1 MSWYVMPSCPG
12 AVAYFRLRMTVETS
26 SFWIGWKSSGI
37 CLWRL
42 TKFGG
47 SGVGSVVCDGN
58 RAFRRISHLS
68 WKASF
73 PSSAGSG
80 LLCVAVVR
88 RQCQISDVVVFCSQ
102 DTQYCSLA
110 NWTACFHSY
119 RWCLA
124 CCWRLLLVRFA
135 RWHRSACCRFFFF
148 LLRSGCHH
156 GACFGRGLVQGMAAL
171 VALLMMVVIAP
182 TACSACSALL
192 MLLRSRPEVRIVCRN
207 RVQSAFRHAHFGTL
221 LGTVRFRWMVHI
233 AWSEV
238 ESGLISCIRTFSV
251 MLPAVKQR
259 SMTDGCVLFL
269 GKWVGYPGLLCRE
282 KWWLSIQSAMV
293 CDWSRCLRIWSSSNA
308 VVLPHHSWCVLKSP
322 IMIAGRSARN
332 VGRRLASACGV
343 PGE

>member
-1 MSWYVMPSCPG
+1 MSWYVMLSCPG

-26 SFWIGWKSSGI
+26 SFWIAWKSSGI
-37 CLWRL
+37 CLWHL

-58 RAFRRISHLS
+58 RAFLRISHLS

-135 RWHRSACCRFFFF
+135 RWHHSAYCSFFFF

-156 GACFGRGLVQGMAAL
+156 GACFGRGVVQGMAVS

-182 TACSACSALL
+182 TACSVCSALL

-207 RVQSAFRHAHFGTL
+207 RVQSAFRHARFGAL
-221 LGTVRFRWMVHI
+221 LGMVRFR
-233 AWSEV
+233 
-238 ESGLISCIRTFSV
+238 
-251 MLPAVKQR
+251 
-259 SMTDGCVLFL
+259 
-269 GKWVGYPGLLCRE
+269 
-282 KWWLSIQSAMV
+282 
-293 CDWSRCLRIWSSSNA
+293 
-308 VVLPHHSWCVLKSP
+308 
-322 IMIAGRSARN
+322 
-332 VGRRLASACGV
+332 
-343 PGE
+343 